1 MRSKLFNI
9 FGLLILFLCY
19 LSLFVFA
26 LKQDLI
32 GAQETMAEEY
42 KNPKKGFDASLINQ
56 IYRNEK
62 YGYELKYQS
71 DWEAIEA
78 KPRVGYKVEW
88 TGNILVDD
96 ELQKVTFLEKE
107 SVDWQ
112 GEFQIAVISNPDKL
126 NLEQWIKKNEPQT
139 VMGSSLIREI
149 SETTLNGKPAK
160 RLSIFGFDH
169 ERIEVISLYKGY
181 IYRIGFA
188 WDNPN
193 DTEVERHKQIYNQ
206 MFLSFRFIG
215 Q

>member
-1 MRSKLFNI
+1 MD
-9 FGLLILFLCY
+9 
-19 LSLFVFA
+19 
-26 LKQDLI
+26 Q
-32 GAQETMAEEY
+32 
-42 KNPKKGFDASLINQ
+42 
-56 IYRNEK
+56 
-62 YGYELKYQS
+62 
-71 DWEAIEA
+71 
-78 KPRVGYKVEW
+78 
-88 TGNILVDD
+88 
-96 ELQKVTFLEKE
+96 
-107 SVDWQ
+107 
-112 GEFQIAVISNPDKL
+112 
-126 NLEQWIKKNEPQT
+126 KNEPQT